1 MQERIVFVKL
11 DVLDLGISGVG
22 RAASR
27 DADCGDSEFGDLER
41 SYDWLRGHRYF
52 WRLLKAADAAGG
64 RLVRGGMRGMRGKRG
79 KRGNGGMRG
88 MRGMRGNGGND
99 LPMW

>member
-27 DADCGDSEFGDLER
+27 DADCGDSELGDLEK

-64 RLVRGGMRGMRGKRG
+64 RLVRGGIRCKCGKRGKRG
-79 KRGNGGMRG
+79 MRGNGGMRG
-88 MRGMRGNGGND
+88 MRGMRGNN
-99 LPMW
+99 LTVR